1 MTENWRSASALRIML
16 VAALATT
23 AAVGGF
29 NYVSAHSGTPMLG
42 GDSASSSAQNNV
54 ASFTTADAG
63 TCLTWE
69 LTDGAISSF
78 EQTDC
83 AGPHRFEVSSREDLA
98 AYPTSEFGP
107 SAPRPSLT
115 RQAQLREE
123 LCKEPTMSYL
133 GGTFDPSGKYSI
145 APILPPQENWDAGDR
160 TLLCGVQA
168 TDENGTVIT
177 TTGKAAQQD
186 QSRIFSVGDCVAID
200 STDSKKA
207 VPCSKPHQMETTLVV
222 DLLSVFPDSTPSV
235 EQQDTH
241 LKKVCTKAAQD
252 YLGGDDPLYYSTLQP
267 YWDSIPEDSWSRGSH
282 SVNCSLMFADGGKL
296 GTLEGSAKGTFTIN
310 GNPPAERPERKPIVN
325 PEALESVGATT
336 TTATPAP

>member
-1 MTENWRSASALRIML
+1 MVNSWRSASALRIML

-29 NYVSAHSGTPMLG
+29 NYVSAQSATSGPTGP
-42 GDSASSSAQNNV
+42 STNNSDNKTV
-54 ASFTTADAG
+54 SFTTADAG
-63 TCLTWE
+63 TCLTWQ
-69 LTDGAISSF
+69 LSNKAISAF

-83 AGPHRFEVSSREDLA
+83 AGPHRFEVSSRENLA
-98 AYPTSEFGP
+98 VYPTSEFGP
-107 SAPRPSLT
+107 TAKLPSQT

-145 APILPPQENWDAGDR
+145 ASILPPQEFWDAGDR

-168 TDENGTVIT
+168 TDEKGTVIT
-177 TTGKAAQQD
+177 TTGKVSHQD
-186 QSRIFSVGDCVAID
+186 QARIFAVGDCVAVD
-200 STDSKKA
+200 STNA
-207 VPCSKPHQMETTLVV
+207 ARVVECSKPHQLETTAIV
-222 DLLSVFPDSTPSV
+222 DLLAVFPDSTPSV

-267 YWDSIPEDSWSRGSH
+267 FWTSVSESSWSRGSH
-282 SVNCSLMFADGGKL
+282 SVNCSLMFADGNKL
-296 GTLEGSAKGTFTIN
+296 GTLEGSAKGTFTVN
-310 GNPPAERPERKPIVN
+310 GNPPAEKPERKPIVN
-325 PEALESVGATT
+325 PEALDSVGTS
-336 TTATPAP
+336 APSAPKSP